1 MCYIFFL
8 ITELNRPQQNKTKQ
22 NKKQKKLNS
31 QSKTI

>member
-22 NKKQKKLNS
+22 KKLNS